1 MNRIGVLTSGGDS
14 PGMNAGIRA
23 VVRAACHYGM
33 VVHGIRHGYQGLIDG
48 DLVPL
53 GPRDVGSIINRGGTI
68 LRTAR
73 CKAFYEPE
81 GRRRAAE
88 QLAERGIEGLVVI
101 GGDGSYR
108 GALALEKEHGI
119 KCIGMPG
126 TIDNDIGGTDFTI
139 GFDTALNTALDAID
153 RLRDTAES
161 HDRLF
166 FVEVMGRRNGFIG
179 MFSAIAGGAEHVL
192 VPENPADIDELVRN
206 LTRAKER
213 GKRSS
218 IVVVAEGGAAGDAA
232 TVAKKVA
239 ERSDFK
245 DSRVTVIGH
254 LQRGGSPTAYDR
266 ILASRLGVRAVQAL
280 AEGQSGL
287 MAGVRGPEVVLRPLS
302 DAWEH
307 PSRFDPAYAELM
319 QILAL

>member
-1 MNRIGVLTSGGDS
+1 VKTIGVLTSGGDS

-23 VVRAACHYGM
+23 VVRSACHHGM
-33 VVHGIRHGYQGLIDG
+33 QVYGIRRGYQGLIEG
-48 DLVPL
+48 DIVPM
-53 GPRDVGSIINRGGTI
+53 GPRDVGGIINRGGTI

-73 CKAFYEPE
+73 CKEFFEPA
-81 GRRRAAE
+81 GRKTGAE
-88 QLAERGIEGLVVI
+88 QLMKRGIEGLVVI

-108 GALALEKEHGI
+108 GAQALESEHGI

-166 FVEVMGRRNGFIG
+166 YVEVMGRRNGFIA
-179 MFSAIAGGAEHVL
+179 MFSAIAGGAEYVL
-192 VPENPADIDELVRN
+192 VPETKTSVDDLVESLN
-206 LTRAKER
+206 NANAR

-218 IVVVAEGGAAGDAA
+218 VIVVAEGDEAGDAA
-232 TVAKKVA
+232 TIAKQVA
-239 ERSDFK
+239 ERSVFK
-245 DSRVTVIGH
+245 EYRVTVIGH
-254 LQRGGSPTAYDR
+254 LQRGGSPTAFDR
-266 ILASRLGVRAVQAL
+266 ILAARLGMRAVQAL
-280 AEGQSGL
+280 IEGKTGL
-287 MAGVRGPEVVLRPLS
+287 MTGVDGRDVVLRPFS
-302 DAWEH
+302 DAWER

-319 QILAL
+319 QVLAL